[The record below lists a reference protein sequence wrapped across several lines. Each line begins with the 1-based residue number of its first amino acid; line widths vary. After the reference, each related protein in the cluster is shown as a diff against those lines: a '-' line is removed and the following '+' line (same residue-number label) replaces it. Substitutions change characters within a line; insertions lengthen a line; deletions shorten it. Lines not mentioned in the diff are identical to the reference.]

1 LCSVVSNRPVRR
13 ERPCRG
19 AADER
24 DALTVSI
31 DRIALG
37 SLPVRARMQD
47 IELAVVSQGCPG
59 LFTTAGK
66 AGLMQCNN
74 TLHDLNGLVWRATP
88 PAAISNRFE

>member
-1 LCSVVSNRPVRR
+1 VVSNRRVRR

-47 IELAVVSQGCPG
+47 IELAVVSQGGARAFSQP
-59 LFTTAGK
+59 AGK
-66 AGLMQCNN
+66 GRTHAVQQHTG
-74 TLHDLNGLVWRATP
+74 
-88 PAAISNRFE
+88 

>member
-1 LCSVVSNRPVRR
+1 VVSNRRVRR

-37 SLPVRARMQD
+37 PLPVRARMQE
-47 IELAVVSQGCPG
+47 IELAVVSQGVPG
-59 LFTTAGK
+59 PFH
-66 AGLMQCNN
+66 N
-74 TLHDLNGLVWRATP
+74 P
-88 PAAISNRFE
+88 PARPDPCSATHCMI